1 MAPRGRDDR
10 AMLKLAA
17 RFLLLRFLP
26 RRIVP
31 IVTVVEAL
39 LFIRSIRKR
48 SRVKVNRPSASGT
61 APLAP
66 TARDRPTATVVAGST
81 ATELSGSTSTELR
94 GPTATEPAT
103 RP

>member
-1 MAPRGRDDR
+1 
-10 AMLKLAA
+10 MLKTAA

-39 LFIRSIRKR
+39 LFVRSIRNRSKIKVNPPTR
-48 SRVKVNRPSASGT
+48 SRT
-61 APLAP
+61 APP
-66 TARDRPTATVVAGST
+66 EP
-81 ATELSGSTSTELR
+81 LSSQPLSS
-94 GPTATEPAT
+94 EPPT

>member
-1 MAPRGRDDR
+1 
-10 AMLKLAA
+10 MLKTAA

-39 LFIRSIRKR
+39 LFVRSIRNR
-48 SRVKVNRPSASGT
+48 SKVKVNPPTQSRT
-61 APLAP
+61 APP
-66 TARDRPTATVVAGST
+66 
-81 ATELSGSTSTELR
+81 
-94 GPTATEPAT
+94 EPLPPQPFSPEHPT